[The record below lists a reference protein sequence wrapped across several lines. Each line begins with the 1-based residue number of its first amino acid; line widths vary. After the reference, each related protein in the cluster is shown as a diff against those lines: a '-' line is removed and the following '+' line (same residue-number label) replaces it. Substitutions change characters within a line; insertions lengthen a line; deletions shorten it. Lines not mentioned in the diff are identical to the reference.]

1 MNDWPS
7 GARKTPGALR
17 RSGGAALGSAML
29 SPTAGSR
36 NCLRG
41 ASGLTVAAG
50 RVWRSAPQPASAHA
64 AKKARR
70 AAAGR
75 ALTRP
80 VLAVGAGPR
89 VRLEVDLLQAPA
101 REMGVELGGGHV
113 GVPEHLLHRS
123 QVAAPG
129 EQVGGEGVAQRVG
142 AHPVRQAGGLRVAAN
157 DLVEPLAGE
166 GAAAEVDEQV
176 LLLGL
181 SPD

>member
-1 MNDWPS
+1 MNDWPR

-29 SPTAGSR
+29 RPTAGSR

-41 ASGLTVAAG
+41 ASRLTVAAG
-50 RVWRSAPQPASAHA
+50 RVWRSAPQPASVQA

-70 AAAGR
+70 AATER

-101 REMGVELGGGHV
+101 REMRVELCGGHV
-113 GVPEHLLHRS
+113 GVPEHLLHRA

-129 EQVGGEGVAQRVG
+129 EEVRRERVAQCVG
-142 AHPVRQAGGLRVAAN
+142 AHAIRQAGRLSVAA
-157 DLVEPLAGE
+157 D
-166 GAAAEVDEQV
+166 
-176 LLLGL
+176 
-181 SPD
+181 